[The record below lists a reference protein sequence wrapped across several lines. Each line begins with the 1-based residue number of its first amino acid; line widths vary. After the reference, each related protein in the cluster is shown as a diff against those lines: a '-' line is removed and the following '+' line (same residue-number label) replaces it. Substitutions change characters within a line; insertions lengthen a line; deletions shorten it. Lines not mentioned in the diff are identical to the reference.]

1 MLTFVFMV
9 GTEEARRVD
18 EEIKQREALLS
29 QLPTEVRKRVVEVKA
44 YPNEVVSRI
53 QQING
58 VLVEF
63 EERK

>member
-1 MLTFVFMV
+1 MV
-9 GTEEARRVD
+9 TEEERRVD
-18 EEIKQREALLS
+18 EEIRAREKLLAK
-29 QLPTEVRKRVVEVKA
+29 LPTEIRKRVVEVKA